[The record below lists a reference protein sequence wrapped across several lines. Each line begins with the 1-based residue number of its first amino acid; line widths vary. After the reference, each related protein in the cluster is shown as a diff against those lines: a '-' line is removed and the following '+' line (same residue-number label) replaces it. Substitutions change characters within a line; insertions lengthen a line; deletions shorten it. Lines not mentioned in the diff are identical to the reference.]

1 MCKRTT
7 KNCVNSPKLVQ
18 EVFCVECPATISA
31 QGLMTPLKADNKSIV
46 QQSQQNNKSKF
57 IT

>member
-1 MCKRTT
+1 MTT

-18 EVFCVECPATISA
+18 EVFCVECPGTISA
-31 QGLMTPLKADNKSIV
+31 QELMTPLKADNKSIV